1 MGYSLS
7 THRWSILSFFIT
19 WCARA
24 SSTPNNIFFS
34 LGSWEKDILGI
45 HPKTIIIPAS
55 FHSKI
60 LYCSTTWDELGVTWL
75 TWRTKQRFFFAISRA
90 SNLKNFN
97 QLLVTLS
104 GLGFLTMWEL
114 SRRVSFFVSSLLS
127 DYLAALFRSFGLPLH
142 FLRSKPSFLHD
153 HFTTQH
159 SDFPVFSS
167 FYDR

>member
-1 MGYSLS
+1 MFIFLLSTCIQNFSNWHALFVFLSHSVAVAACSGYSLS

-75 TWRTKQRFFFAISRA
+75 TWRTKERFFLPSHGPC

-114 SRRVSFFVSSLLS
+114 SRRVSFFVSSLL
-127 DYLAALFRSFGLPLH
+127 
-142 FLRSKPSFLHD
+142 
-153 HFTTQH
+153 
-159 SDFPVFSS
+159 
-167 FYDR
+167 